1 MKIIMVEANAEE
13 IRANKR
19 VMDTIIDAL
28 SEMIDGVVKGDIP
41 IGNEDDDEENK
52 DDDWTP
58 EDIGL

>member
-28 SEMIDGVVKGDIP
+28 SEMIDGVVSGDIP
-41 IGNEDDDEENK
+41 IDDEENK

>member
-41 IGNEDDDEENK
+41 IGDTDDEADK

>member
-41 IGNEDDDEENK
+41 IGDTDDEADK
-52 DDDWTP
+52 DDDWTI

>member
-41 IGNEDDDEENK
+41 ISNEDDDEENK